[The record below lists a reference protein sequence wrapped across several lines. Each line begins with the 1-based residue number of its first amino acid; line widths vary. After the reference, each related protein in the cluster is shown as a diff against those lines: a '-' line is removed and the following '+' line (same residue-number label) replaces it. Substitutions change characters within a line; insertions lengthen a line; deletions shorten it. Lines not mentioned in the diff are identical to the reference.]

1 MYSVVL
7 TFNFFVDDVQTRVAE
22 RHWSIKTT
30 KLNQHVRFLEYLNFK
45 IEVKNVLRW

>member
-7 TFNFFVDDVQTRVAE
+7 TFNFLIADVQTIVAE
-22 RHWSIKTT
+22 RHWLIKTT